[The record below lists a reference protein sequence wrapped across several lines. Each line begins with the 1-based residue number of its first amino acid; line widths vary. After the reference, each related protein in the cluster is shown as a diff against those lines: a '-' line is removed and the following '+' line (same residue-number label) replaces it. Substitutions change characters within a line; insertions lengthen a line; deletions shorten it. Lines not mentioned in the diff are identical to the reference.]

1 MPSSS
6 KKQHNFMAAIANNP
20 AFAKKVGVPQSVGK
34 DFTTADKGR
43 KFSIG
48 GDMKRMADGGMSDL
62 DKTKMSKYRKQPDYE
77 GYEDYAPSG
86 RAALEVYN
94 KNDTPKRR
102 IAPPKPGYPNYD
114 PVAAKKAQSVQREAM
129 NEGRR
134 ETRNTVPEEELKNG
148 GRVMAT
154 KMNMGGMAEGGK
166 ADMKQDKAMMQKAVN
181 KHEGR
186 LHKGAA
192 MTKLATGGS
201 FRSSADGIAQRGK
214 TEARKVMM
222 KSGGRAC

>member
-1 MPSSS
+1 
-6 KKQHNFMAAIANNP
+6 
-20 AFAKKVGVPQSVGK
+20 VGK

-43 KFSIG
+43 KFAKG

-62 DKTKMSKYRKQPDYE
+62 DKTKMSKYRKQPNYG

-102 IAPPKPGYPNYD
+102 IAPPKPGYPDYD

-148 GRVMAT
+148 GRVMAK
-154 KMNMGGMAEGGK
+154 KMNPGFMAMIAKKKDGMHKMAEGGK

-201 FRSSADGIAQRGK
+201 FRSSADGIATQGK
-214 TEARKVMM
+214 TKAKKVMM
-222 KSGGRAC
+222 NRGGMPC